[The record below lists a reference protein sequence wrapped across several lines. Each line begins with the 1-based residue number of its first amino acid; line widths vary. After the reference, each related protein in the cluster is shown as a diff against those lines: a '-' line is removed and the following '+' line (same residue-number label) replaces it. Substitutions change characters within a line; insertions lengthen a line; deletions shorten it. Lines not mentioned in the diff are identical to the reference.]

1 MKKLL
6 SPAVGLSVLSF
17 FLLGLGYFY
26 LGSALILFILA
37 LVSLIVLHE
46 LGHLLAAKLSHIKV
60 SEFGIGFPPRIALL
74 FRIGETDFSLNA
86 IPLGGF
92 VRPAGENDPSVP
104 GGLAAASPWTR
115 IFVLISGPAMN
126 ILVALL
132 LYGFIFLQL
141 GKPDLTTVQIMD
153 VSAGSPAQTA
163 GLQADD
169 IVLQVN
175 DEPINSS
182 EELHNEIYA
191 HLGESIE
198 ITYLR
203 EGETGTVTLV
213 PRDPPPEDGAIGISM
228 GHPLTPTS
236 PAEALRVGGE
246 AIWEQANGLL
256 ALPGRLLGG
265 AAGAEEVRLIGYKGM
280 FDIYTQVREA
290 DAAPESDLP
299 PGITTL
305 FFFAQISVSL
315 GILNLLPVPALDGG
329 RILFALPELV
339 FRRRIPPAYENAV
352 NLIGLT
358 LLLALIVYV
367 NIQDFVNPLV
377 IP

>member
-60 SEFGIGFPPRIALL
+60 SEFGIGFPPRIARL

-92 VRPAGENDPSVP
+92 VRPVGENDPSVS
-104 GGLAAASPWTR
+104 GGLAAAFPWTR
-115 IFVLISGPAMN
+115 FFVLISGPAMN

-169 IVLQVN
+169 ILPHVN
-175 DEPINSS
+175 HEPINC
-182 EELHNEIYA
+182 
-191 HLGESIE
+191 
-198 ITYLR
+198 
-203 EGETGTVTLV
+203 
-213 PRDPPPEDGAIGISM
+213 RDGPP
-228 GHPLTPTS
+228 
-236 PAEALRVGGE
+236 
-246 AIWEQANGLL
+246 N
-256 ALPGRLLGG
+256 
-265 AAGAEEVRLIGYKGM
+265 
-280 FDIYTQVREA
+280 
-290 DAAPESDLP
+290 
-299 PGITTL
+299 
-305 FFFAQISVSL
+305 
-315 GILNLLPVPALDGG
+315 
-329 RILFALPELV
+329 
-339 FRRRIPPAYENAV
+339 
-352 NLIGLT
+352 
-358 LLLALIVYV
+358 
-367 NIQDFVNPLV
+367 
-377 IP
+377 